1 MRRFAPERLI
11 FICINEK
18 MLSLIKYMQVGAEA
32 CGRVT
37 NLSQN
42 VTGERNAEG
51 EDSYGISKTKVT
63 ASKVK
68 RK

>member
-1 MRRFAPERLI
+1 MKRFAPERLL

-32 CGRVT
+32 DGRVT

-42 VTGERNAEG
+42 VKGERNAEG
-51 EDSYGISKTKVT
+51 EDSYGISKTEAT

>member
-1 MRRFAPERLI
+1 MKRFTSERLI

-18 MLSLIKYMQVGAEA
+18 MLSLIKYMQVEAEA
-32 CGRVT
+32 DGRVT

-42 VTGERNAEG
+42 VKGERNAEG
-51 EDSYGISKTKVT
+51 EDSYGISKTQAT